1 MKKQIAAVGLAMTSA
16 VAFAE
21 TSPVASMD
29 VTPIVTSINAVVPNL
44 VLVGGAVLA
53 VAAVAWGYKV
63 VKGFIGR

>member
-1 MKKQIAAVGLAMTSA
+1 MKKQIAAVGLVMTSA
-16 VAFAE
+16 AAFAE